1 MIVNNSNIAA
11 NKTGNIVTTRVTS
24 MASLFQDTSFNGDI
38 SHWDTAAVT
47 DMNSMF
53 FYAQAFNGDIS
64 SWNTAAVTS
73 MRAMFGGA
81 SAFNQNLSGWCVQN
95 NFDSE
100 SYLFKSDANS
110 IWVADASK
118 RPDWDGA
125 SCP

>member
-53 FYAQAFNGDIS
+53 NSATAFNGNIS
-64 SWNTAAVTS
+64 SWNTAAVTT
-73 MRAMFGGA
+73 MVGMFENTT
-81 SAFNQNLSGWCVQN
+81 AFNQNLSGWCVQN

-100 SYLFKSDANS
+100 SYLFKSGANS

>member
-53 FYAQAFNGDIS
+53 NSATAFNGNIS
-64 SWNTAAVTS
+64 SWNTAAV
-73 MRAMFGGA
+73 
-81 SAFNQNLSGWCVQN
+81 N
-95 NFDSE
+95 
-100 SYLFKSDANS
+100 
-110 IWVADASK
+110 
-118 RPDWDGA
+118 
-125 SCP
+125 

>member
-95 NFDSE
+95 NFNSE
-100 SYLFKSDANS
+100 PSSFKTSAMQKKQLNML
-110 IWVADASK
+110 IK
-118 RPDWDGA
+118 KLRKEFL
-125 SCP
+125 